1 MHIISYHS
9 MDLREHEKKGN
20 IYIYIYRYILCSLK
34 IKKSLESR
42 KVIQAFFFDF
52 PQCHQ
57 EKGMVAHVHIL
68 HEGLCSCPVSDG
80 ASANYYSRDYE
91 TTIC

>member
-1 MHIISYHS
+1 
-9 MDLREHEKKGN
+9 MDLSEHEKKGK
-20 IYIYIYRYILCSLK
+20 IYIYCVL
-34 IKKSLESR
+34 KKSLESR
-42 KVIQAFFFDF
+42 KVIQAFFLDF

-80 ASANYYSRDYE
+80 ASANCYPRDYE
-91 TTIC
+91 TIC